1 MENKNSQEQGFTLV
15 ELMIVVAII
24 GILAAIAIPQFA
36 AYRTRAMNAN
46 GKAMVKMITSSQS
59 DLNAELGCYGETQ
72 STVLTLANAAVAP
85 GAGTVMD
92 SVNNAALAIAATGVA
107 PGGRLSGWNRS
118 SNKQFAVPFGI
129 GANMLVLANTPADG
143 GAGPP
148 GVNNSTS
155 FLGFAKHRGGD
166 TVYGADNDSPNS
178 LYSVSNPVWAG
189 NATAQN
195 ILANTPAA
203 VSGQNDFDP
212 NNIPASG
219 DEAIGGGA
227 PSANWAMVQ

>member
-1 MENKNSQEQGFTLV
+1 MENKKTQEQGFTLV

-72 STVLTLANAAVAP
+72 SAVANLSDAVGAP
-85 GAGTVMD
+85 GAGTTMD
-92 SVNNAALAIAATGVA
+92 SVANPALAIAATWTA
-107 PGGRLSGWNRS
+107 TGGRLSGNNTS
-118 SNKQFAVPFGI
+118 SNKQFSVPFGI
-129 GANMLVLANTPADG
+129 GANMLVLANTPANT
-143 GAGPP
+143 AAL
-148 GVNNSTS
+148 NESTS

-166 TVYGADNDSPNS
+166 TVYGADNDSPNT

-189 NATAQN
+189 NATAN
-195 ILANTPAA
+195 SVLATTPAA
-203 VSGQNDFDP
+203 TSGVNDFDTD
-212 NNIPASG
+212 NIPGTGDASG
-219 DEAIGGGA
+219 GGLPTDTWG
-227 PSANWAMVQ
+227 MVQ